1 MKTILKYYLLIFL
14 LFFGC
19 LSLSQPR
26 CRDIFDDKNIIE
38 AKKSLVIGAGA
49 YGTAFAQ
56 VISSNFK
63 EVFIYNRTQEPL
75 DDIENQIH
83 KKLDGVALSKNI
95 IGVNR
100 LENAAK
106 NNFNLIVFALPVSQT
121 KSFIKK
127 HHSVLSQIISKD
139 TSVISL
145 SKGIETESLNFVH
158 DILLEELK
166 GLKKDQIYLVSGPSY
181 ALEMSQG
188 SKTQV
193 TLAGNNKNKLKSL
206 SSAIQT
212 NNFKLQLSTDMN
224 GTAFSGA
231 IKNAAAIASGIIK
244 GLNAGD
250 NPRAAVILSLT
261 QEFLKI
267 NKFLGGHES
276 AFIGPA
282 YLGDL
287 ILSLEIGSRNTQ
299 FGISI
304 GEGMSVNNFFSK
316 NKDLNIEGFGTVK
329 SLYLLAKNNNIS
341 TPVID
346 KLYKILYEQHQPLS
360 LLESL

>member
-1 MKTILKYYLLIFL
+1 MKTILKYYFLIFL

-19 LSLSQPR
+19 LSSAQPR
-26 CRDIFDDKNIIE
+26 CSNIFDDKNIIE
-38 AKKSLVIGAGA
+38 TKKSLVIGAGA

-63 EVFIYNRTQEPL
+63 EVFIYNRTQESL
-75 DDIENQIH
+75 DDIKNQSH
-83 KKLDGVALSKNI
+83 KKLDGVTLSKNI

-100 LENAAK
+100 FEDAAK
-106 NNFNLIVFALPVSQT
+106 DNFNLIVFALPVSQT
-121 KSFIKK
+121 KPFIKK
-127 HHSVLSQIISKD
+127 HNSVLSQIISKD
-139 TSVISL
+139 IPVISI

-181 ALEMSQG
+181 AIEMSQG
-188 SKTQV
+188 NKTQV
-193 TLAGNNKNKLKSL
+193 TLAGNDKNKLKSL

-212 NNFKLQLSTDMN
+212 KNFKLQLSTDMN

-231 IKNAAAIASGIIK
+231 IKNAVAIASGIMK
-244 GLNAGD
+244 GLNSGD
-250 NPRAAVILSLT
+250 NPRVAIILSLT

-267 NKFLGGHES
+267 NKFLDGRES
-276 AFIGPA
+276 TFIGPA

-304 GEGMSVNNFFSK
+304 GEGMSVDNFFSK
-316 NKDLNIEGFGTVK
+316 NKDLNVEGFGTVK
-329 SLYLLAKNNNIS
+329 SLYFLAKNNNIN
-341 TPVID
+341 TPAID
-346 KLYKILYEQHQPLS
+346 KLYKILYEQYHPLS